1 MTKGENSRGGR
12 QGWSGVASQD
22 DDENLRLLVLMR
34 HAKAKATSETGD
46 FGRPLHRDGRAAARV
61 IGEWLVA
68 QGVRPDIAVVSPSA
82 RTVQTWEEL
91 ARAGVRAD
99 DLWADAAIYDG
110 EASDLVESVRALPDD
125 ARVVALIGHLPGIPH
140 LASRLADHLPTGQQH
155 PDEGWPPA
163 SVAVVAHR
171 GSWEAFPN
179 ADSAVVAFR
188 RG

>member
-1 MTKGENSRGGR
+1 MSESTRR
-12 QGWSGVASQD
+12 QQGWRGVSAHA
-22 DDENLRLLVLMR
+22 DDEDLRLLVLMR
-34 HAKAKATSETGD
+34 HAKAKSTSETGD
-46 FGRPLHRDGRAAARV
+46 FGRPLHRDGRATAR
-61 IGEWLVA
+61 IMGQWLVS
-68 QGVRPDIAVVSPSA
+68 QGVRPDIAVVSPST

-110 EASDLVESVRALPDD
+110 EASDLIESVRALPDD

-140 LASRLADHLPTGQQH
+140 LAATLADHLAPGQQH

-171 GSWEAFPN
+171 GSWATFPT

-188 RG
+188 RA